1 MLACDLHVHTRFS
14 KDGEST
20 VEVVLA
26 RAREAGLA
34 AVAITD
40 HDTLEGVRYA
50 AGLAD
55 PPVLVI
61 PGVEVTTSD
70 GHLIALGVTEPLPR
84 HRPVIETIELVHAQG
99 GLAVVPHPYH
109 RFRHAVGFHER
120 EAIAAADAVEVFNSR
135 YILGSANRKAARRAA
150 RLGKPAVGGSDS
162 HHARYVGYGRT
173 IVDAEPEV
181 GAILAAIR
189 AGRCYPAGRMT
200 PLQTYTRQSLR
211 STWRRVRR
219 GVRRRIRV

>member
-20 VEVVLA
+20 VEAVLA
-26 RAREAGLA
+26 RAKAVGLA
-34 AVAITD
+34 AIAITD

-50 AGLAD
+50 ALLED

-61 PGVEVTTSD
+61 PGMEVSTAD
-70 GHLIALGVTEPLPR
+70 GHLIALGVSEPVTPR
-84 HRPVIETIELVHAQG
+84 RPVLETIDLVHAQG
-99 GLAVVPHPYH
+99 GLAVLPHPYH
-109 RFRHAVGFHER
+109 RLRHGVGFR
-120 EAIAAADAVEVFNSR
+120 DRDAIRAADAVEVFNSR
-135 YILGSANRKAARRAA
+135 YITGEANRKAGRRAA

-173 IVDAEPEV
+173 LVDAGPEV
-181 GAILAAIR
+181 GAILEAIR
-189 AGRCYPAGRMT
+189 EGRCCPAGRMT
-200 PLQTYTRQSLR
+200 PLRTYTGQSLR

-219 GVRRRIRV
+219 RVRV

>member
-14 KDGEST
+14 KDGESS
-20 VEVVLA
+20 VEAVLA
-26 RAREAGLA
+26 RARAVGLA

-40 HDTLEGVRYA
+40 HDTLDGALYA
-50 AGLAD
+50 AGLAN

-61 PGVEVTTSD
+61 PGVEVTTAD
-70 GHLIALGVTEPLPR
+70 GHLIALGVSAPLPSR
-84 HRPVIETIELVHAQG
+84 RPVLETIDRVHAQG
-99 GLAVVPHPYH
+99 GLAVLPHPYH
-109 RFRHAVGFHER
+109 RLRHGVGFRER
-120 EAIAAADAVEVFNSR
+120 DAIAAADAIEVFNSR
-135 YILGSANRKAARRAA
+135 YITGEANRKAGRRAA

-173 IVDAEPEV
+173 LVDAEPEV
-181 GAILAAIR
+181 GAILEAIR

-200 PLQTYTRQSLR
+200 PLRTYTGQSLR

-219 GVRRRIRV
+219 RVRV